1 MKVRSQGLSAKI
13 SKGLTRDEQDQ
24 TFCAA
29 GICPREQVVCVVV
42 DECHRAT
49 GKQDIVQAI
58 RQMSEDGCKFRVVGL
73 SATPGGKKEAIQVM
87 PQHFASR
94 LPWVLNERFQFL

>member
-1 MKVRSQGLSAKI
+1 MLG
-13 SKGLTRDEQDQ
+13 
-24 TFCAA
+24 A

-58 RQMSEDGCKFRVVGL
+58 KQMKEDGCKFRVVGL
-73 SATPGGKKEAIQVM
+73 SATPGSKKEAIQVM
-87 PQHFASR
+87 YCNTAT
-94 LPWVLNERFQFL
+94 LVLS